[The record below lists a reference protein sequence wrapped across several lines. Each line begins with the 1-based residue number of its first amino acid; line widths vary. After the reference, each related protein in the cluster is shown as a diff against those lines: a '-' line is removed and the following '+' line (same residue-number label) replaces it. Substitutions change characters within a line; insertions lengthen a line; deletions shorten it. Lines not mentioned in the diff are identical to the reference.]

1 MWLPSVSCP
10 LVPNDDLRLPPSS
23 GMWLPSVSNISPK
36 RPDHAWTDLLIRG
49 RTTNQPIVLKLRD
62 APV

>member
-1 MWLPSVSCP
+1 
-10 LVPNDDLRLPPSS
+10 
-23 GMWLPSVSNISPK
+23 MWLPSVSNISPK